1 MKTGENKS
9 LTAPKLQSLGLH
21 APAPED
27 PGRLCRIAEQPGQG
41 AAATR
46 NMTASN
52 PHTRHDRTGQPPEQ
66 GHTTTN
72 SSNNSNSFYNF
83 KKSKLFSPPA
93 LPAARTLHVG
103 FVSEV

>member
-1 MKTGENKS
+1 
-9 LTAPKLQSLGLH
+9 
-21 APAPED
+21 
-27 PGRLCRIAEQPGQG
+27 
-41 AAATR
+41 
-46 NMTASN
+46 MTASN

-83 KKSKLFSPPA
+83 KKSKLFSLFSLLLPDARLESPSPPSTPRRPCARGCGRVRLGHAKLFSPPA